1 MGLTFSRVAASLI
14 VKVSHPVL
22 EQHMVANPEVVGE
35 ELARQIA
42 LYAQQNSLGY
52 YPALDYFI
60 EHGGIEQDLLNAV
73 ESMTW
78 LVTGLVR
85 EEIKTRLRPVF
96 SNIQFESIQTLAY
109 TMPTVRPGQNNTL
122 LRLTEHFTP
131 DQVKV
136 AIIATSIRH
145 RDTPETAV
153 RMAERMIW
161 RWLHEHFEKIEIAH
175 IRYLN
180 PSQDENS
187 S

>member
-1 MGLTFSRVAASLI
+1 MGLTFSRVVISLV
-14 VKVSHPVL
+14 VKVPHSVL
-22 EQHMVANPEVVGE
+22 EQHMVASPEVVGE
-35 ELARQIA
+35 ELARQVS
-42 LYAQQNSLGY
+42 LYAQQNNLNY

-60 EHGGIEQDLLNAV
+60 EHGGIEAELLNAV

-96 SNIQFESIQTLAY
+96 SSIQFESIQALAY

-136 AIIATSIRH
+136 SIIATAIRH

-153 RMAERMIW
+153 KMAERMVW
-161 RWLHEHFEKIEIAH
+161 RWLHEHFDKIEIAH
-175 IRYLN
+175 IRYLPN
-180 PSQDENS
+180 TDDENA
-187 S
+187 

>member
-1 MGLTFSRVAASLI
+1 MGLQFSRVAVSFI
-14 VKVSHPVL
+14 VKVPRPVL
-22 EQHMVANPEVVGE
+22 EQHMAASPEVVGE

-42 LYAQQNSLGY
+42 LYAQQNRLGY
-52 YPALDYFI
+52 YPALDYFL
-60 EHGGIEQDLLNAV
+60 EHGGVDADLLNAV

-85 EEIKTRLRPVF
+85 EEVKTRLRPVF

-109 TMPTVRPGQNNTL
+109 TMPTVRPGQNNAL
-122 LRLTEHFTP
+122 LRLSEHFTP

-136 AIIATSIRH
+136 AIIATAIRH

-161 RWLHEHFEKIEIAH
+161 RWLHEHFEKLEITH
-175 IRYLN
+175 IRYLH
-180 PSQDENS
+180 PDEGDS
-187 S
+187 TT